1 MFLFAPKDS
10 FFLLIFP
17 WTNSGTSWCSLAA
30 ASLQT
35 KQNATRNAWMY
46 HRFTF
51 PRDSVASLYCM
62 SWLHLETSSGIHT
75 LHPLWTWYTNAQRV
89 CHSMFNPSSVIL
101 SIYIYSSPSL
111 MIHYAT
117 SPAFWTGF
125 VSLVCLHVSFRQDTH
140 KLSHLCLLFHARKD
154 YVVLTVY
161 FLSSATIMTNSRIQI
176 EPTFAPKITSAPRNQ
191 KTMFWWC
198 KFMTWLTSMCS

>member
-1 MFLFAPKDS
+1 MTNKKEKTNENMFLFAPKDS

-101 SIYIYSSPSL
+101 SISIYI
-111 MIHYAT
+111 
-117 SPAFWTGF
+117 
-125 VSLVCLHVSFRQDTH
+125 
-140 KLSHLCLLFHARKD
+140 
-154 YVVLTVY
+154 
-161 FLSSATIMTNSRIQI
+161 FLSFFDDTLCYFSCFLDWVCFSCMPACFLPPRYTQTI
-176 EPTFAPKITSAPRNQ
+176 A
-191 KTMFWWC
+191 
-198 KFMTWLTSMCS
+198 FMSTVSCTEGLCSTYSVLSVKRHNNDQ

>member
-1 MFLFAPKDS
+1 
-10 FFLLIFP
+10 
-17 WTNSGTSWCSLAA
+17 
-30 ASLQT
+30 
-35 KQNATRNAWMY
+35 
-46 HRFTF
+46 
-51 PRDSVASLYCM
+51 
-62 SWLHLETSSGIHT
+62 
-75 LHPLWTWYTNAQRV
+75 
-89 CHSMFNPSSVIL
+89 
-101 SIYIYSSPSL
+101 

-191 KTMFWWC
+191 KTMFW
-198 KFMTWLTSMCS
+198 

>member
-1 MFLFAPKDS
+1 MTNKKEKTNENMFLFAPKDS

-101 SIYIYSSPSL
+101 SISIYIYIPL
-111 MIHYAT
+111 LLWWYIM
-117 SPAFWTGF
+117 
-125 VSLVCLHVSFRQDTH
+125 LL
-140 KLSHLCLLFHARKD
+140 LLLFGLGLFLLYACMFPSAKIHTNYRI
-154 YVVLTVY
+154 YVY
-161 FLSSATIMTNSRIQI
+161 CFMHGR
-176 EPTFAPKITSAPRNQ
+176 
-191 KTMFWWC
+191 TM
-198 KFMTWLTSMCS
+198 